1 MDDYLGNLIS
11 YECNV
16 FMVEPA
22 LYDEYYD
29 SIEDISKLISGDI
42 EARIHDEVDG
52 EIYGELLKDLRVDID
67 NRKSEKNYLAEDQ
80 IVAMYDVLYQKDFI
94 QKLSKFF
101 QNCKLYFNDSI
112 SLENL
117 MSQFSYYSII
127 NDLNTSG
134 FKAIKYLSLQNIF
147 CLLML
152 TWCMF
157 ILY

>member
-29 SIEDISKLISGDI
+29 SIENISELISGDI

-67 NRKSEKNYLAEDQ
+67 NRKDLAEDQ

-101 QNCKLYFNDSI
+101 QSCKLYFNDSI

-152 TWCMF
+152 TWLTE
-157 ILY
+157 ISKL